1 MENFDV
7 VLREVKAELAK
18 RGMQNSSLVFNKLAE
33 RYKPSFKVASK
44 TEQDEILRVLKDYQS
59 RSGFSISFDWE
70 SSLS

>member
-18 RGMQNSSLVFNKLAE
+18 RGMHNSSLVFNKLAE

-44 TEQDEILRVLKDYQS
+44 NEQDEILRVLKDYQS